1 MNAISFLKRNADRYP
16 EKTGFIFNETPYTYE
31 QIRLTS
37 MGFANYLKE
46 RGIGKGDKVCTMF
59 QNSIELMY
67 TYFSVLTL
75 GAVVVPINFRFVAS
89 EVSYII
95 NNSDAKAIVFAE
107 PFKDVINQIEDQ
119 LTKVEF
125 PALLNEAGDGKS
137 NPFGPCT
144 LREATA
150 IERMAPDMFDEAFIM
165 YTSGTTGKP
174 KGVILTHSNMVWN
187 QAKLINSPPLRHD
200 EIMISPLPFF
210 HGGGLGRCMAAWLLG
225 GTVISWEKFDAARL
239 LDALSKYR
247 ATFIIMVPAMAR
259 MLFALPNINT
269 ADVSSVKNVLLT
281 AAVVPVPLK
290 KQTMEVFHNAQIIDG
305 YGLTEN
311 CSAVTSLLGEDVFKK
326 PSSVGLPHLFVE
338 VKIVNENYGEVE
350 ANVVGEIAV
359 SGPTVMK
366 GYYNDPEGTAETIRG
381 GWLMTGDLGRKDEE
395 GYLYIV
401 GRKKD
406 MIISGGENIYPAEIE
421 AVLGTHPKIEECA
434 VIGVPHAKWG
444 ETVLALLV
452 LKTGQEMGEDEVEEF
467 CKGRMA
473 PYKRP
478 RIVKFVDSLIKN
490 AMGKTMKD
498 ELKKMYDGSSSAQ

>member
-1 MNAISFLKRNADRYP
+1 MNAVSFLKRNADRYP
-16 EKTGFIFNETPYTYE
+16 EKTGFIFNEIPYTYE
-31 QIRLTS
+31 QILLTS

-67 TYFSVLTL
+67 TYFSVLML

-95 NNSDAKAIVFAE
+95 NNSDAKAVVFAE
-107 PFKDVINQIEDQ
+107 QFKDVINQIEDQ
-119 LTKVEF
+119 LIQVEF
-125 PALLNEAGDGKS
+125 PALLDEPCGGKKNS
-137 NPFGPCT
+137 FGPCT
-144 LREATA
+144 PREATV
-150 IERMAPDMFDEAFIM
+150 IERMAPDLFDEAFIM

-174 KGVILTHSNMVWN
+174 KGVILTHSNVVWN
-187 QAKLINSPPLRHD
+187 QAKLVSSPPLRHD

-210 HGGGLGRCMAAWLLG
+210 HGGGLGRCMAVWLLG
-225 GTVISWEKFDAARL
+225 GTVISWKKFDAARL
-239 LDALSKYR
+239 LDAISKYR
-247 ATFIIMVPAMAR
+247 ATFIILVPAMAR
-259 MLFALPNINT
+259 MLFELPDIKRH
-269 ADVSSVKNVLLT
+269 DVSSVRNVLLT
-281 AAVVPVPLK
+281 AATVPVPLK
-290 KQTMEVFHNAQIIDG
+290 KQALEVFHNAQIIDG

-326 PSSVGLPHLFVE
+326 PSSVGLAHLFVE
-338 VKIVNENYGEVE
+338 VKIVNENYEEVQ

-366 GYYNDPEGTAETIRG
+366 GYYNNPEGTAEAIRD

-421 AVLGTHPKIEECA
+421 AILITHPKIEECA
-434 VIGVPHAKWG
+434 VIGVPHPKWG

-452 LKTGQEMGEDEVEEF
+452 LKTGQEMTEAEVEDF

-498 ELKKMYDGSSSAQ
+498 ELKKMYDRSSSAP